1 MDSTIFQFYLFC
13 FPSSVPSFY
22 YDSCILSSF
31 SFLFSIYCNIGII
44 QRIFLCEVVVVGAVS
59 QYTCETD

>member
-13 FPSSVPSFY
+13 FFLPSFY
-22 YDSCILSSF
+22 YNSCILSSF

-44 QRIFLCEVVVVGAVS
+44 QRIFLCEVVVVVGAVS
-59 QYTCETD
+59 QYTFETD